1 VKKFYSFCGGLPAP
15 ECADNPLGFK
25 FSWSPRGALLSQQNS
40 ATFLQ
45 DGEVVTI
52 PAEDLMSTAKP
63 HFVMDGYDFVAYAN
77 RNSVPFREFYN
88 IPEADTVIR
97 GSLRYAGNPAFV
109 HALIQLGWLDQGEKD
124 WLKDGL
130 TWAQVQ
136 QKAIGA
142 EEASETYVTTL
153 PYISESSLTRFAA
166 LSSPALKRFAS
177 SQASR
182 KANV

>member
-1 VKKFYSFCGGLPAP
+1 
-15 ECADNPLGFK
+15 
-25 FSWSPRGALLSQQNS
+25 
-40 ATFLQ
+40 
-45 DGEVVTI
+45 
-52 PAEDLMSTAKP
+52 MSTAKP

-109 HALIQLGWLDQGEKD
+109 HALIQLGWLDQGNKE

-142 EEASETYVTTL
+142 EEANERHVKALLYRSET
-153 PYISESSLTRFAA
+153 ILTHFAA
-166 LSSPALKRFAS
+166 LLSPELRTFAS
-177 SQASR
+177 SQASQ
-182 KANV
+182 KVTV